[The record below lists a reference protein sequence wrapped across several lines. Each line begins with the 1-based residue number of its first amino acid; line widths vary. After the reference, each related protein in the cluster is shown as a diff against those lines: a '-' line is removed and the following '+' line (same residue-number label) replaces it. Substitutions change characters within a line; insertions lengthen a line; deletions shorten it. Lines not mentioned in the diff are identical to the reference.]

1 MKKELFT
8 TVCLLIS
15 LCASAQERIQMRLEN
30 GVYTIPCSINGLRL
44 RFIFDTGASKVLISA
59 TEAAFMLKN
68 EYLSSDDFQNIEE
81 VLLADGSVVENAVIV
96 LKEVK
101 IGSKILNNV
110 TAYVSNNLD
119 APLLL
124 GQSAISL
131 LGTWQMSDGVLIL
144 GDSTPSAPE
153 DVDAMVKQY
162 ETRGDLA
169 SAYTLLKNSIVQD
182 DYKSYERWIF
192 FIRNNIGLLETANVD
207 IDVDLFAQLLFEAV
221 MADYEP
227 LITVFKENTYYPFSF
242 VKDKTK
248 MLYYY
253 EALFNKGYHIVGRYI
268 AETRYFD
275 SNISFENYIYY
286 LESSA
291 KLGDIRSYS
300 RLGSAYKENPYFKLV
315 GKETNIEKALYWSKK
330 AADGNDPYDQYD
342 YAITL
347 LSVDTPTSDQIS
359 TAVNYLK
366 RAANNNHKS
375 AISELVTE
383 YYYGQHINKNLD
395 AALLWAKKLENDE
408 EWKWWANAYIGF
420 IYDEKGEK
428 ETAVTYLE
436 KATNVDKEAK
446 TTWVTVPTHT
456 YGALGEM
463 YYLGVGVDQ
472 DDSRALKLLLKEI
485 EVSDPEDILYCYSYV
500 GAIYESEKNYAKS
513 LPYAKYA
520 ADHDDAYSLGT
531 MAGYYIMGETADGV
545 DYKQAETYA
554 KRAVN
559 NKEAGNW
566 EKCRAY
572 LWLGYMYGEENVYYS
587 ATSSAKN
594 ELYNIEQSIANYE
607 KASSFGYGYA
617 SFVLGEIY
625 ENGKGKISKNFKL
638 AEKFYRL
645 AAEQGYE
652 DAKEKL
658 ELFQ

>member
-8 TVCLLIS
+8 MVCLLIS
-15 LCASAQERIQMRLEN
+15 LFTSAQERIQMRLEN

-44 RFIFDTGASKVLISA
+44 RFIFDTGASRVLISA

-119 APLLL
+119 TPLLL

-207 IDVDLFAQLLFEAV
+207 IDVDLYAQLLFEAV
-221 MADYEP
+221 MADYDP
-227 LITVFKENTYYPFSF
+227 LVTVFKENTYYPFSF

-275 SNISFENYIYY
+275 NNISFENYIYY
-286 LESSA
+286 LEQSA
-291 KLGDIRSYS
+291 IEGDIDSYR
-300 RLGSAYKENPYFKLV
+300 RLGSAYSNEFKLIKLIGTEV
-315 GKETNIEKALYWSKK
+315 NISKSLYWYKK
-330 AADGNDPYDQYD
+330 AADKNDPDSQYS
-342 YAITL
+342 YAMTL
-347 LSVDTPTSDQIS
+347 LGMDNPSSEQKL

-366 RAANNNHKS
+366 KAANNNHKS

-383 YYYGQHINKNLD
+383 YYYGQHVNKNLD
-395 AALLWAKKLENDE
+395 NALLWAKKLENDE

-420 IYDEKGEK
+420 IYNDKDDNQ
-428 ETAVTYLE
+428 TAAAYLK
-436 KATNVDKEAK
+436 KATNVENEAQSM
-446 TTWVTVPTHT
+446 WVGVPSHT
-456 YGALGEM
+456 YGLLGEM
-463 YYLGVGVDQ
+463 YYLGDGVDQ
-472 DDSRALKLLLKEI
+472 NDEIALKLLLKEI
-485 EVSDPEDILYCYSYV
+485 EVSNSEDVIYCYMYV
-500 GAIYESEKNYAKS
+500 GDIYDQKGNYAKS
-513 LPYAKYA
+513 FPYVKYA
-520 ADHDDAYSLGT
+520 AEHNYAYSQAQ
-531 MAGYYIMGETADGV
+531 MAKYYMLGETTDGV
-545 DYKQAETYA
+545 DHIKAEQWA
-554 KRAVN
+554 QKAIN
-559 NKEAGNW
+559 NKDASD
-566 EKCRAY
+566 Y
-572 LWLGYMYGEENVYYS
+572 ILGYSYRTLGNIYNS
-587 ATSSAKN
+587 TN
-594 ELYNIEQSIANYE
+594 GLLYDTQKAIVNYE
-607 KASSFGYGYA
+607 KASLYNDSLA
-617 SFVLGEIY
+617 SFLLGEIY
-625 ENGKGKISKNFKL
+625 ENGEGEVGKNFKL
-638 AEKFYRL
+638 AEKYYRL
-645 AAEQGYE
+645 AVEQGHE